1 MLYFENSKNRNILAL
16 LFTCFALLESIF
28 FGFAIEELY
37 SFMYPFMLDILTV
50 FIIACL
56 CYFLDFKRKMN
67 SLFIFIGS
75 FAAALFSEL
84 CFLYFR
90 YGSET
95 GFYRIP
101 SIEFLK
107 AFSITLLVHI
117 LCLVIY
123 GLLKIKY
130 PINKILYLIPVAIY
144 FIYSVL
150 TKDLIQSILIC
161 LTFIIAF
168 YFLDHLKGK
177 NCKILTKY
185 IILLFTLYIVCLVVY
200 FSYKDGILLTQEASS
215 FVNILIILAGI
226 ILLLFSKRYG
236 LYLIEFISFYMSLP
250 YLYVSIKDSSMR
262 YNLIGIFPLM
272 LLGFCSLLI
281 NHLIDTVNSKE
292 EV

>member
-1 MLYFENSKNRNILAL
+1 
-16 LFTCFALLESIF
+16 
-28 FGFAIEELY
+28 
-37 SFMYPFMLDILTV
+37 MLDILTV

-67 SLFIFIGS
+67 ALFVFIGS
-75 FAAALFSEL
+75 FTAALFSEL
-84 CFLYFR
+84 CYLYFQ
-90 YGSET
+90 YGSDI

-101 SIEFLK
+101 SMEFLK
-107 AFSITLLVHI
+107 SFSISFLVHI
-117 LCLVIY
+117 LCLVLY

-130 PINKILYLIPVAIY
+130 PVNKKMILVPVAIY

-150 TKDLIQSILIC
+150 TKDLIQSLLIC
-161 LTFIIAF
+161 LTFILAF

-177 NCKILTKY
+177 NYKLLTKY
-185 IILLFTLYIVCLVVY
+185 IILLFSLYIVCLVVY

-262 YNLIGIFPLM
+262 YNLIGIVPLM